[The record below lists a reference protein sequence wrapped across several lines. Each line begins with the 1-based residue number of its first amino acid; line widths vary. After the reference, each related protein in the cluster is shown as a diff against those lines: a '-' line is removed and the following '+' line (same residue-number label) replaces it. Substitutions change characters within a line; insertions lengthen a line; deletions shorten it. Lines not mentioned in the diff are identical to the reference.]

1 MSDAELMADLAAVD
15 IEVARRKKAYPLE
28 PYALWA
34 LDARQGALARFE
46 QRAAAQPDMGQP
58 YRKQSPIERVEG

>member
-1 MSDAELMADLAAVD
+1 MMSDAELMTDLAAVD

-58 YRKQSPIERVEG
+58 CSNHTESNLP